1 MKTAT
6 IIKFSALGVTA
17 FLLVFGISYW
27 ISTSNKEIE
36 IRNGFTAAKKERET
50 SLDNMWKKISQK
62 YQLNNQYASDFKN
75 IIELSV
81 QGREGGQLLKF
92 TKEAYPQLS
101 TELYKDVM
109 ATIDGERDNLKRS
122 QDRLADIQRE
132 HNNLLMKFPSSIV
145 VGSREPITYTI
156 VSSTKTIEI
165 LNTGKEDDIDLN
177 KK

>member
-1 MKTAT
+1 MTTAT
-6 IIKFSALGVTA
+6 ITKLSILGVSV
-17 FLLVFGISYW
+17 FLIIFAISYW
-27 ISTSNKEIE
+27 ISTSNKEID
-36 IRNGFTAAKKERET
+36 IRNNFTAAKKERET

-62 YQLNNQYASDFKN
+62 YQLSGQYASDFKN

-81 QGREGGQLLKF
+81 QGRDGGQLLKF

-109 ATIDGERDNLKRS
+109 ATSDGERDNLKRS

-145 VGSREPITYTI
+145 VGSRDPIVYTI
-156 VSSTKTIEI
+156 VSSTKTTEI
-165 LNTGKEDDIDLN
+165 LNTGKEDDVDLN